1 MPEKKSILTVDVS
14 VKDTEIFQT
23 MLSYMEALIEL
34 LGEYPLSEV
43 DERKLNE
50 ISGKFFEVTRQQI
63 YLHRKCSY

>member
-1 MPEKKSILTVDVS
+1 MSEKKTLLTVDVS

-43 DERKLNE
+43 GERKLNE
-50 ISGKFFEVTRQQI
+50 ISGKFFEVKRQV
-63 YLHRKCSY
+63 SE